1 MLSFDWSKYKI
12 SFYDSNETKS
22 PVVHVAVVKENKL
35 AQSEEKI
42 TRILLIFAENGPILL
57 LNMLLSFMTRLINAG
72 ELNIDQTYF
81 QVSNLHATLDSV
93 CFVEKAIY
101 SCENLNQPMQ

>member
-1 MLSFDWSKYKI
+1 M
-12 SFYDSNETKS
+12 
-22 PVVHVAVVKENKL
+22 
-35 AQSEEKI
+35 
-42 TRILLIFAENGPILL
+42 
-57 LNMLLSFMTRLINAG
+57 INAG

-81 QVSNLHATLDSV
+81 QVSNLHATLDGV